1 MYKVISTSHSS
12 EVTSA
17 DFKAMGKLQMSAFVY
32 IHSFVMEAIPRG
44 QAKKILS
51 NKGKVEESVR
61 GVNNLLLAAYNLRNS
76 PVVLPIP
83 EEDEAESSSPSLDN
97 TPVIVMPS
105 LIHEPIIGVSG
116 KSPAD
121 YLSDKK
127 WLALIKAN
135 MKGDINVEMTEVS
148 IATK

>member
-61 GVNNLLLAAYNLRNS
+61 GVNNLFLAACNSHNS
-76 PVVLPIP
+76 PVILPIP
-83 EEDEAESSSPSLDN
+83 KKDESGRSTQSLDN
-97 TPVIVMPS
+97 TPVITLLS
-105 LIHEPIIGVSG
+105 IIHEPIIGVAC
-116 KSPAD
+116 KYPAG
-121 YLSDKK
+121 YFS
-127 WLALIKAN
+127 N
-135 MKGDINVEMTEVS
+135 
-148 IATK
+148 TK

>member
-1 MYKVISTSHSS
+1 M
-12 EVTSA
+12 
-17 DFKAMGKLQMSAFVY
+17 
-32 IHSFVMEAIPRG
+32 
-44 QAKKILS
+44 
-51 NKGKVEESVR
+51 
-61 GVNNLLLAAYNLRNS
+61 LLAAYNLRNS

-121 YLSDKK
+121 YLSDTK

-135 MKGDINVEMTEVS
+135 IKENSTFIWQKYRLPQRKEQMRLDLYSRGDWRS
-148 IATK
+148 IY